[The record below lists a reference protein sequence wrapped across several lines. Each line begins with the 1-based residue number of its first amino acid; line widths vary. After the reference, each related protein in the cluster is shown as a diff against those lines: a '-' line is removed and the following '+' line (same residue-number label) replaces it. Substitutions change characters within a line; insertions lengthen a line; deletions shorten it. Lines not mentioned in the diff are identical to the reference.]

1 MATGTPKDLKI
12 TVTLTVPCD
21 TPFMQVASG
30 VGLLVNHLQHGCKV
44 SHNGVAFKIDVEPVQ
59 MQEQAA

>member
-1 MATGTPKDLKI
+1 MVSYPEYMKI
-12 TVTLTVPCD
+12 TVTLTIPCN
-21 TPFMQVASG
+21 TPFTHVATGIS
-30 VGLLVNHLQHGCKV
+30 LLANHLQHGCKV